1 MKDLVFLQHRQAL
14 TTSLKVAEY
23 FGKQHKNVLAAIERC
38 KSDLLN
44 FKPVKNAESNQRDF
58 APVENAIIADSY
70 IDAKGEKR
78 PMYLLNR
85 DGFMFVVMGFTG
97 EKAAQLK
104 WNYIQAFNAMEQKLV
119 ELNSEQWREVRS
131 ATKVGYR
138 ELSAAVKELYE
149 WAVAHGCKVSDK
161 VFYMNFAKLMNKTLG
176 INPKSRDTLATW
188 QLYEIEKLQFIARTI
203 IAGLLAKGEDYH
215 LPYRD
220 CKSAFESYAR
230 LSFINQRLLQ

>member
-23 FGKQHKNVLAAIERC
+23 FGKRHNLVVRDIRTLIQQMASVSQTSKLEDGVSKPTSQMFIE
-38 KSDLLN
+38 
-44 FKPVKNAESNQRDF
+44 
-58 APVENAIIADSY
+58 DSY
-70 IDAKGEKR
+70 QAEEGGR
-78 PMYLLNR
+78 RYPMYLMNY
-85 DGFMFVVMGFTG
+85 DGFTLLAMGFTG
-97 EKAAQLK
+97 EKALK
-104 WNYIQAFNAMEQKLV
+104 FKLDYIQAFNAMEQKLT

-131 ATKVGYR
+131 ATKVGYK

-149 WAVAHGCKVSDK
+149 WAVAHGCKASEK

-176 INPKSRDTLATW
+176 IKADCRDTLATW

-230 LSFINQRLLQ
+230 LSFINQRLLK

>member
-1 MKDLVFLQHRQAL
+1 MNDLVFLQHRQAL

-23 FGKQHKNVLAAIERC
+23 FEKRHDRVLRAIEDA
-38 KSDLLN
+38 KSYL
-44 FKPVKNAESNQRDF
+44 PKNGD
-58 APVENAIIADSY
+58 VENAIIADFY
-70 IDAKGEKR
+70 NDAKGEKR

-119 ELNSEQWREVRS
+119 ELQSEQWKEIRA

-149 WAVAHGCKVSDK
+149 WAVAHGCKAPEK
-161 VFYMNFAKLMNKTLG
+161 VFYMNFAKLMNKALG
-176 INPKSRDTLATW
+176 IKADCRDTLATW

-230 LSFINQRLLQ
+230 LSFINQRLLK